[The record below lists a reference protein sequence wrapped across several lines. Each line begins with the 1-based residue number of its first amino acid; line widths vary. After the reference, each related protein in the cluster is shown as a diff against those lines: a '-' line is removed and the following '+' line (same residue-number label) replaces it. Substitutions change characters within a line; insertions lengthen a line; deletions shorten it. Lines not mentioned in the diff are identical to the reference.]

1 MHAARLLR
9 PGSLARWRWGAIAV
23 LLATVAVGVQPQARG
38 WRLDHAHVTLGT
50 VVSPHSHPWD
60 DDHAAPA
67 TDRSTI
73 GFTDPDGLGGGA
85 VIAIPPPQSIIGR
98 LRGVAFEVAAPASL
112 FVSQR
117 TSVPTPPP
125 RG

>member
-9 PGSLARWRWGAIAV
+9 PGSLAQWRWGAIAV
-23 LLATVAVGVQPQARG
+23 LLATVVLGVQPLARG
-38 WRLDHAHVTLGT
+38 WRLDHAHVTLGA

-60 DDHAAPA
+60 DDHATPA
-67 TDRSTI
+67 ADRSTI
-73 GFTDPDGLGGGA
+73 GFADPEGMGGGA
-85 VIAIPPPQSIIGR
+85 GIAIPPPQSTLDR
-98 LRGVAFEVAAPASL
+98 PRGVTFEVAAPAAL
-112 FVSQR
+112 IVSHR